1 MRNENA
7 SNSSSYTTGLIA
19 PVELSSL
26 DHGYLELMQLCET
39 VAKSRASCL
48 IQGESGS
55 GKKTLA
61 QYIHLKSQRAN
72 KPFQIFN
79 CKELSLGEQ
88 ETEFKKSL
96 DAARGGTLLIAEAS
110 RMSNVAQGRLFQA
123 MQEGL
128 DIRFIATSSRSLAQ
142 LVKQNEFREDLY
154 YRLNVVNLKI
164 PSLTERMLDIE
175 MLSQNFARKWSDVH
189 GKAEP
194 KFTADAVQMLT
205 AQRWPGN
212 IRELESVIERA
223 VLLNLTG
230 EIRAR
235 DLQIAPQAAPI
246 AEVQMSNTAWK
257 PGRTLDEIER
267 NVILDA
273 LKHHDGNRTHTAKA
287 LGISIRTL
295 RNKLAEYRV
304 MGINA

>member
-1 MRNENA
+1 MRNETVSNA
-7 SNSSSYTTGLIA
+7 AS
-19 PVELSSL
+19 VMELSSL
-26 DHGYLELMQLCET
+26 DHGFLELMQLCET
-39 VAKSRASCL
+39 VAKSRASVL

-61 QYIHLKSQRAN
+61 QYIHQKSQRAN
-72 KPFQIFN
+72 KPFQSFN

-88 ETEFKKSL
+88 EIEFKKSL
-96 DAARGGTLLIAEAS
+96 DMARGGTLLVAEAS
-110 RMSNVAQGRLFQA
+110 RLSSPAQSRLFQA

-128 DIRFIATSSRSLAQ
+128 DIRFIVTSSRSLAAM
-142 LVKQNEFREDLY
+142 VKQNEFREDLY

-164 PSLTERMLDIE
+164 PSLSERMLDIE
-175 MLSQNFARKWSDVH
+175 MLAKTFARKWSAVH
-189 GKAEP
+189 GKADP
-194 KFTADAVQMLT
+194 IFTADAIQMLN
-205 AQRWPGN
+205 AQRWNGN

-223 VLLNLTG
+223 VLLTMTG

-235 DLQIAPQAAPI
+235 DLHIPQAQPQVM
-246 AEVQMSNTAWK
+246 EVQAAAPSWK

-273 LKHHDGNRTHTAKA
+273 LKHHEGNRTHTAKA

-304 MGINA
+304 MGIHA